1 MATPVVSYPGAK
13 WRFYPHMVDYF
24 PIDMKVFIEPFF
36 GGGSVSLSV
45 ADDPRFTKLERM
57 IGGDLYT
64 EMWAL
69 WTGIKQDPAAVEEIA
84 TRWFLE
90 KCPHQEQLR
99 GTGFVAGEARKYLKN
114 GECADFETNENFTE
128 ADRQRIRDNIALYE
142 LATGEGKAFWD
153 WSQTVD
159 TTQMT
164 TLERAA
170 RMILV
175 NKISF
180 SGMGDAGSLSKD
192 QFCDF
197 TLDKLKSMY
206 DAHRLLQRIE
216 IYNVSFEETMK
227 YGNENP
233 SDSFIFLDPPYA
245 KQEDSGLY
253 GKGGSTHKGFPHQHF
268 ADFTKD
274 MHCKWFVTYDD
285 SVIVRKLFAGN
296 TYFGKSVVFRPFTIP
311 GGYTM
316 AGKTAEDALAGEEL
330 FIANYDLDNINS
342 VGGSAEDDEYNF

>member
-1 MATPVVSYPGAK
+1 M
-13 WRFYPHMVDYF
+13 
-24 PIDMKVFIEPFF
+24 DMKIFIEPFF

-57 IGGDLYT
+57 IGGDIYT

-69 WTGIKQDPAAVEEIA
+69 WTGIKQDPAAVEETA
-84 TRWFLE
+84 LKMFRE
-90 KCPHQEQLR
+90 RCPHQNEIHNS
-99 GTGFVAGEARKYLKN
+99 GFVGGEARKYLAG
-114 GECADFETNENFTE
+114 GEMEKFEYSEMFTE
-128 ADRQRIRDNIALYE
+128 TDKQMIRDKIALYNI
-142 LATGEGKAFWD
+142 ACDEGKKFWE
-153 WSQTVD
+153 WSQAVD
-159 TTQMT
+159 TSQMST
-164 TLERAA
+164 IERAA
-170 RMILV
+170 RMLVV

-197 TLDKLKSMY
+197 TDDKLKAVY
-206 DAHRLLQRIE
+206 DASRLLQRIE

-227 YGNENP
+227 YGNDNP
-233 SDSFIFLDPPYA
+233 NDSFIFLDPPYA

-268 ADFTKD
+268 ADFTKA

-296 TYFGKSVVFRPFTIP
+296 TYFGKPCLFRPFTIP

-316 AGKTAEDALAGEEL
+316 SGNNKEDALAGEEL
-330 FIANYDLDNINS
+330 FIANYDIDTVNII
-342 VGGSAEDDEYNF
+342 GGDTDEFNF